1 MKKNEEIKLII
12 YILILF
18 FILKSINIHKLINEN
33 LFIIIILGAF
43 IYYYNNKTDNFAI
56 KYDYIK
62 KFIKEKDYFYIHPRF
77 IEFLYDIRQHSIFK
91 SYIDL
96 INSIN
101 EFLYIENEM
110 YKTLDFQK
118 IDIAIDLY
126 KKSMNLLHSFIYDS
140 TKSMNNYFN
149 DNLIHNLDNDELD
162 KKKDYNE
169 HIKNFKE
176 ISLKKRMKELYA
188 IFNIHIE
195 KMKKDSMSLE
205 VNHRSRLADVD
216 NIEANDKITNFD
228 YF

>member
-1 MKKNEEIKLII
+1 MIKKNEEIKLVI

-18 FILKSINIHKLINEN
+18 FILKTLNIHKLINEN
-33 LFIIIILGAF
+33 LFILIILIGF
-43 IYYYNNKTDNFAI
+43 IYYYYYYKTDSNDI
-56 KYDYIK
+56 KYQYIK
-62 KFIKEKDYFYIHPRF
+62 KFIKGKDYFYIHPRF
-77 IEFLYDIRQHSIFK
+77 IDFLYDIKQHSIFK
-91 SYIDL
+91 SYINL

-101 EFLYIENEM
+101 EFLYIEEVM

-140 TKSMNNYFN
+140 KKGMNNYFN
-149 DNLIHNLDNDELD
+149 ENLDNDELD
-162 KKKDYNE
+162 KDYIEDFKDL
-169 HIKNFKE
+169 
-176 ISLKKRMKELYA
+176 SLNKRMKELYS

-205 VNHRSRLADVD
+205 VNHRSRLADLD
-216 NIEANDKITNFD
+216 KIEANDKVTNFD